1 MSASAKPLAPA
12 EPAPGPEDKPRG
24 KPLLAWGSL
33 LGHRSEKIV
42 FTRSEGAPEE
52 NVLSITITET
62 TVIESELGVWS
73 SRALLYLTL
82 WFFFSFCTLF
92 LNKYILSLLEGE
104 PSMLAQNPAFLPT
117 QFHHDHA
124 VCGSH
129 EVRDSGFGS
138 GQPEKCGSFICG
150 NSEEL
155 CSHFHC
161 DHVPDDPWGVHGLAG
176 QPLPHPHHGGPGT
189 VHGHGDKLQRPG
201 VFSRVVH
208 QHHGLFAECFFK
220 KAPQWG
226 QIQVLGRRAPVLQ
239 QRRGRGHA
247 GPRLGLLHGSSA
259 QNNPGARVAQ
269 LCSEL
274 LPPSPSRWHPPCP
287 FCLCRSDDPRS
298 LMCLT
303 SSSSGLSRRSPFV
316 RPSPHRWM
324 PSRCLIAAL
333 ADSPAA
339 NLGVHV
345 TIPDPA
351 PGSSG
356 GRPDVGLPFSQE
368 LSVEPSEDFPAVAT
382 PFYFPAGS
390 AQGLQL
396 PLPRCACPFHVLLSM
411 VTMLAHVTRSP
422 LPCAPVLWVCVS
434 RTDLPLIG
442 RSGRSFSYSRDVVLL
457 LLTDGALFHLQSVTA
472 YALMGQ
478 ISPVTFS
485 VASTVK
491 HASTTWL
498 SVIVFG
504 NSVTSLSATGTA
516 LVTAGVL
523 LYNKARQHQQ
533 EAMRSLAAAASRT
546 PEDDTEPLTPKDP
559 RPHH

>member
-52 NVLSITITET
+52 KVLSITITET

-129 EVRDSGFGS
+129 EVRNSGFGS
-138 GQPEKCGSFICG
+138 GQPEECGGFVCG
-150 NSEEL
+150 DSEEL
-155 CSHFHC
+155 CSRFHC
-161 DHVPDDPWGVHGLAG
+161 DHVPDDPGGVHRLAG

-189 VHGHGDKLQRPG
+189 VHGHGDKLQHPG

-208 QHHGLFAECFFK
+208 QHHGL
-220 KAPQWG
+220 
-226 QIQVLGRRAPVLQ
+226 
-239 QRRGRGHA
+239 
-247 GPRLGLLHGSSA
+247 
-259 QNNPGARVAQ
+259 
-269 LCSEL
+269 
-274 LPPSPSRWHPPCP
+274 
-287 FCLCRSDDPRS
+287 
-298 LMCLT
+298 
-303 SSSSGLSRRSPFV
+303 
-316 RPSPHRWM
+316 
-324 PSRCLIAAL
+324 
-333 ADSPAA
+333 
-339 NLGVHV
+339 
-345 TIPDPA
+345 
-351 PGSSG
+351 
-356 GRPDVGLPFSQE
+356 
-368 LSVEPSEDFPAVAT
+368 
-382 PFYFPAGS
+382 
-390 AQGLQL
+390 
-396 PLPRCACPFHVLLSM
+396 
-411 VTMLAHVTRSP
+411 
-422 LPCAPVLWVCVS
+422 
-434 RTDLPLIG
+434 DLPVIG

-457 LLTDGALFHLQSVTA
+457 LLTDGVLFHLQSVTA
-472 YALMGQ
+472 YALMGK

-523 LYNKARQHQQ
+523 LYNKAKQHQQ
-533 EAMRSLAAAASRT
+533 EAMQSLAAAASRT
-546 PEDDTEPLTPKDP
+546 PEDDTEPLTPKNP
-559 RPHH
+559 RPNH

>member
-52 NVLSITITET
+52 KVLSITITET

-138 GQPEKCGSFICG
+138 GQPEECGGFVCG
-150 NSEEL
+150 DSEEL
-155 CSHFHC
+155 CSRFHC
-161 DHVPDDPWGVHGLAG
+161 DHVPDDPGGVHRLAG

-208 QHHGLFAECFFK
+208 QHHGLSFVHYFSTGVFESSDRCPLPPTQSVPGAWPAAVCKMFFQK
-220 KAPQWG
+220 SSSVGTNTGSRPQSSSSTPAPRPW
-226 QIQVLGRRAPVLQ
+226 PCWS
-239 QRRGRGHA
+239 
-247 GPRLGLLHGSSA
+247 PPGSSSC
-259 QNNPGARVAQ
+259 Q
-269 LCSEL
+269 
-274 LPPSPSRWHPPCP
+274 WHPHCP

-298 LMCLT
+298 LMALPCSGRCLT
-303 SSSSGLSRRSPFV
+303 SSSSGLSHRSPFV
-316 RPSPHRWM
+316 RPSVRPSPHGWM
-324 PSRCLIAAL
+324 PSRCLISAL
-333 ADSPAA
+333 ADSPAV

-345 TIPDPA
+345 TNPDPA

-356 GRPDVGLPFSQE
+356 GRPDVGCRARRSCLLNLLRTVLRWLHQFTFPPAALKASSFPSSAARV
-368 LSVEPSEDFPAVAT
+368 LSIFCSRWSP
-382 PFYFPAGS
+382 
-390 AQGLQL
+390 
-396 PLPRCACPFHVLLSM
+396 C
-411 VTMLAHVTRSP
+411 AHVRRSP
-422 LPCAPVLWVCVS
+422 LPSPPVLWVCVS
-434 RTDLPLIG
+434 RTVSDAERP
-442 RSGRSFSYSRDVVLL
+442 
-457 LLTDGALFHLQSVTA
+457 
-472 YALMGQ
+472 LMG
-478 ISPVTFS
+478 F
-485 VASTVK
+485 
-491 HASTTWL
+491 L
-498 SVIVFG
+498 
-504 NSVTSLSATGTA
+504 ATRVRVHVQKVGGA
-516 LVTAGVL
+516 VWVPRE
-523 LYNKARQHQQ
+523 KAVC
-533 EAMRSLAAAASRT
+533 RSLLGLSLWAQET
-546 PEDDTEPLTPKDP
+546 GYP
-559 RPHH
+559 